1 MYRALASE
9 EAAARGDEREPPPP
23 SINDDD
29 TGNKRS
35 DRPPAA
41 GSRPRLHATISRYF
55 DEDSDLPF
63 SADAARAKPPD
74 AAEAAA
80 AASSGPKLPHQ
91 SLDKRACE
99 ALARDAAVL
108 VSDPS
113 FRGRRDHSDGFQDD
127 GGWRGARVGGVGGD
141 LGGMA
146 PHAWLLKVSRER
158 VGGWGWGGYDIKV
171 IFMYLCVC
179 VLLSE

>member
-1 MYRALASE
+1 MN
-9 EAAARGDEREPPPP
+9 DD
-23 SINDDD
+23 DDD

-35 DRPPAA
+35 DRHPAT

-55 DEDSDLPF
+55 DEDSDLPC
-63 SADAARAKPPD
+63 SAEAARAKPPD

-91 SLDKRACE
+91 PLDKRACE

-127 GGWRGARVGGVGGD
+127 SGWRGSRVGGNGGD
-141 LGGMA
+141 LSGMA

-158 VGGWGWGGYDIKV
+158 VGAGAEAA
-171 IFMYLCVC
+171 MT
-179 VLLSE
+179 